1 MFIKN
6 KKSIKIIG
14 YPQSS
19 MTQEYIEVF
28 SKEKLENFDLILP
41 EEFILLQ
48 NKNQFQYIIAFSLD
62 MDLRERICQLIDDL
76 KSKGVQ
82 FKMNEP
88 SAKIIAADVDER
100 FIKYIDDRI
109 LKEKKNN
116 ITSRKAEYEKP
127 PIGEKEADIVFM
139 VDVYHHIE
147 NRKDYF
153 SLVKKG
159 LKPNGEMVIVDFKKG
174 DFEHGPPNEERF
186 KVVLVVEVATVIM
199 MMVAAISHQ
208 CEYQPRDEHK

>member
-76 KSKGVQ
+76 NLDCLTYINDQTYIFSSSKIKKGCYIGHQTIISWNCLVEDHCY
-82 FKMNEP
+82 FAVLSSIGHDSKVGRNTIIHP
-88 SAKIIAADVDER
+88 GTIIAGKTTIGENCT
-100 FIKYIDDRI
+100 FG
-109 LKEKKNN
+109 LKSSAINN
-116 ITSRKAEYEKP
+116 IRITDNVNVGAFSNITKDITKSGRYVGTIARYVGT
-127 PIGEKEADIVFM
+127 IARFVGE
-139 VDVYHHIE
+139 
-147 NRKDYF
+147 
-153 SLVKKG
+153 
-159 LKPNGEMVIVDFKKG
+159 
-174 DFEHGPPNEERF
+174 
-186 KVVLVVEVATVIM
+186 
-199 MMVAAISHQ
+199 
-208 CEYQPRDEHK
+208 